1 MSTKNYVPRAV
12 FQKLEE
18 LVEQYKAVQNSD
30 QPHVLIHQWLSFW
43 LGDISVPEFVDST
56 PGTPNLTT
64 PNSAVKDYQLALGF
78 LYSYRGSSDTFV
90 AYRRDLERFIQW
102 SWFVK
107 GQSVLS
113 HRRADIEAFVEFCQK
128 PPKRWI
134 GFKKVPRFT
143 TINGEKTP
151 NPEWKPFEIHLSKV
165 DHKKGTVVR
174 DKDKYHFSQQ
184 ALKSLFGVL
193 GSFYNYLL
201 QEEISQIN
209 PVSMIRQKSKFIQK
223 QSSASMVRRL
233 SNTQW
238 EMVLEC
244 TKEKAIKNKSY
255 ERTVFMLSC
264 LYAMYLRISE
274 LAATDRWTPTM
285 GDFTKD
291 SENNWWF
298 KTVGKGNKARQIA
311 VSFSML
317 DALKHY
323 RTRYLELSP
332 LPTLNEKT
340 PLIGHIKN
348 PNKPVTSTRPI
359 REIVQQCFYNAADQ
373 LEQDGKIEDAN
384 GLRIATVHWLRHT
397 GISEDVKTRPREHV
411 RDDAGHSS
419 SAITDKYIDIERRE
433 RAQSAR
439 NKKL

>member
-1 MSTKNYVPRAV
+1 MSTKKYAPRAV

-18 LVEQYKAVQNSD
+18 FIEQYKTIQSSN
-30 QPHVLIHQWLSFW
+30 QPYVLIDQWLSFC
-43 LGDISVPEFVDST
+43 LGDTSIPKFEAQ
-56 PGTPNLTT
+56 
-64 PNSAVKDYQLALGF
+64 NSPAKDYQAVLGF
-78 LYSYRGSSDTFV
+78 LYSYRGSPDTFV

-102 SWFVK
+102 SWFIK

-113 HRRADIEAFVEFCQK
+113 HKRQNIEEFIEFCQK

-134 GFKKVPRFT
+134 GFKKVPRFKT
-143 TINGEKTP
+143 VNGEKSP

-165 DHKKGTVVR
+165 DHKKGIER
-174 DKDKYHFSQQ
+174 DKDKYQISQET
-184 ALKSLFGVL
+184 LKALFGVL

-201 QEEISQIN
+201 QEELSQMN

-223 QSSASMVRRL
+223 QSTTPMIRRL

-244 TKEKAIKNKSY
+244 TREKAIKNKSY

-285 GDFTKD
+285 GDFYKD
-291 SENNWWF
+291 SEKNWWF

-311 VSFSML
+311 VSESML
-317 DALKHY
+317 EALKHY
-323 RTRYLELSP
+323 RIEYLKLPP

-359 REIVQQCFYNAADQ
+359 REIVQQCFYDAADQ
-373 LEQDGKIEDAN
+373 LESSGKTEEAN

-397 GISEDVKTRPREHV
+397 GISEDVKIRPREHV

-419 SAITDKYIDIERRE
+419 SAITDKYIDIEHKE
-433 RAQSAR
+433 RAKSAR

>member
-18 LVEQYKAVQNSD
+18 FIEQYKIIQSSN
-30 QPHVLIHQWLSFW
+30 QPYVLIDQWLSFC
-43 LGDISVPEFVDST
+43 LGDTSIPKFEA
-56 PGTPNLTT
+56 
-64 PNSAVKDYQLALGF
+64 PNSPAKDYQAVLGF
-78 LYSYRGSSDTFV
+78 LYSYRGSPDTFL

-113 HRRADIEAFVEFCQK
+113 HKRQDIEHFVEFCQK

-134 GFKKVPRFT
+134 GFKKVPRFKT
-143 TINGEKTP
+143 VNGEKIP

-165 DHKKGTVVR
+165 DHRKGIER
-174 DKDKYHFSQQ
+174 DKDKYQISQET
-184 ALKSLFGVL
+184 LKALFGVL

-201 QEEISQIN
+201 QEELSQMN

-223 QSSASMVRRL
+223 QSSTPMIRRL

-244 TKEKAIKNKSY
+244 AKEKAIKNKSY

-274 LAATDRWTPTM
+274 LAATNRWTPTM

-298 KTVGKGNKARQIA
+298 KTIGKGNKVRQIA
-311 VSFSML
+311 VSKSML

-323 RTRYLELSP
+323 RTEYLKLSP

-348 PNKPVTSTRPI
+348 PHKPVTSTRPI
-359 REIVQQCFYNAADQ
+359 REIVQECFYDAADQ
-373 LEQDGKIEDAN
+373 LESSGKTEEAN
-384 GLRIATVHWLRHT
+384 GLRVATVHWLRHT

-419 SAITDKYIDIERRE
+419 SAITDKYIDIEHRE
-433 RAQSAR
+433 RAKSAR

>member
-1 MSTKNYVPRAV
+1 MSTKNYVSPYIPRAV

-18 LVEQYKAVQNSD
+18 LVEHYKTIQSSD
-30 QPHVLIHQWLSFW
+30 QPYALIDQWLAFC
-43 LGDISVPEFVDST
+43 LGDIPIPEF
-56 PGTPNLTT
+56 GT
-64 PNSAVKDYQLALGF
+64 PNSAAKDYRLVLGF

-102 SWFVK
+102 SWFIK

-113 HRRADIEAFVEFCQK
+113 HNRGDIEAFLEFCQK
-128 PPKRWI
+128 PPNQWI
-134 GFKKVPRFT
+134 GFKKVPRFK
-143 TINGEKTP
+143 TINGEKNP

-174 DKDKYHFSQQ
+174 DKDKYQFSQQ

-193 GSFYNYLL
+193 GSFYNYLI
-201 QEEISQIN
+201 QEEHAQIN
-209 PVSMIRQKSKFIQK
+209 PVTMMRQKSKFLQK
-223 QSSASMVRRL
+223 QTRASVVRRL
-233 SNTQW
+233 SNAQW

-244 TKEKAIKNKSY
+244 AKEKATKDKSH

-274 LAATDRWTPTM
+274 LAATDRWIPTM

-298 KTVGKGNKARQIA
+298 KTVGKGNKVREIA
-311 VSFSML
+311 VSKSML

-323 RTRYLELSP
+323 RTRYLDLSP

-359 REIVQQCFYNAADQ
+359 REIVQQCFYDAADQ
-373 LEQDGKIEDAN
+373 LEQTGKTEDAN
-384 GLRIATVHWLRHT
+384 GLRVATVHWLRHT
-397 GISEDVKTRPREHV
+397 GISEDVKVRPREHV

-433 RAQSAR
+433 RAQSAM